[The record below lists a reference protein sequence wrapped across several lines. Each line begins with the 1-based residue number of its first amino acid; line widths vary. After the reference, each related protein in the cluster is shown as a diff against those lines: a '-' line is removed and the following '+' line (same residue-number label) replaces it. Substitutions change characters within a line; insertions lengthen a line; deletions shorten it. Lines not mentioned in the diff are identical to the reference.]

1 MRSDREI
8 ACDAA
13 VLKRLPESDY
23 EEYGAAL
30 IAYAHDK
37 RGFQVSGAVDWNGPL
52 YVQLK
57 QTVVV

>member
-1 MRSDREI
+1 MQQYIAHLFGIKIRDQMDRQI
-8 ACDAA
+8 DT
-13 VLKRLPESDY
+13 RP
-23 EEYGAAL
+23 
-30 IAYAHDK
+30 AYAHDK